1 MFRLLEKAPL
11 PPAIIASLRNGVVP
25 KRDEIGTYLFA
36 DIVGFTAF
44 SSRISAKMLV
54 KILNSLFVACDE
66 QAVATGVTK
75 VKTLGDCY
83 VAAAGILGE
92 TSGGDNE
99 GGHAGKVCKFA
110 LRLHDVMRDLN
121 EEHGLSPKLYWRI
134 GVHTG
139 SCIGGVIGS
148 KKFVY
153 DLWGSAVTRANKMEE
168 RGKPGMV
175 RLGSVFA
182 CAHVDECVTFSPG
195 VRVTSFFPL
204 SALSRRSTFRKS
216 RTSAAASCLSGKR
229 RSSSM

>member
-1 MFRLLEKAPL
+1 
-11 PPAIIASLRNGVVP
+11 
-25 KRDEIGTYLFA
+25 
-36 DIVGFTAF
+36 
-44 SSRISAKMLV
+44 MLV

-175 RLGSVFA
+175 RLRSAFLTVRIAPQTMRRFKPSPLLLLRPLTQV
-182 CAHVDECVTFSPG
+182 HVSEESYQRCSKMFKWEKTKLVDVMGDGKLVRTHMCIREKNESEKARKDLRAAERRRRFSNI
-195 VRVTSFFPL
+195 
-204 SALSRRSTFRKS
+204 A
-216 RTSAAASCLSGKR
+216 
-229 RSSSM
+229 